1 MKQHSQLLLML
12 IAGLLSILAG
22 CSDDRKV
29 LLFLG
34 DSLTAAEGMETKF
47 TFPAL
52 VAQKFE
58 GYRAINQGRPGL
70 STEDFL
76 HKWDEIESEFPSQVE
91 IVFIQLGGNDLI
103 ENGHEDATITSCI
116 DNIEMIL
123 MKLRHRFPRAE
134 IVLMSSTK
142 IDQDA
147 MDEKI
152 KIAGYG
158 EETNTYLS
166 RIGEGYSMI
175 AADNHVNFIDLNRL
189 VPLRNTSD
197 GIHLKK
203 SGHNIVA
210 SVITKFLRELV
221 QSKASKS

>member
-1 MKQHSQLLLML
+1 MT
-12 IAGLLSILAG
+12 LAE
-22 CSDDRKV
+22 DV
-29 LLFLG
+29 
-34 DSLTAAEGMETKF
+34 EPNF

-52 VAQKFE
+52 VAQKLDD
-58 GYRAINQGRPGL
+58 YKAIDQGRYGW
-70 STEDFL
+70 STESFL
-76 HKWDEIESEFPSQVE
+76 QKWDEVERDFPSQAEV
-91 IVFIQLGGNDLI
+91 VFIQLGTNDLI
-103 ENGHEDATITSCI
+103 ENGHVDATITSCI
-116 DNIEMIL
+116 NNMGMIL

-142 IDQDA
+142 VDLAA

-175 AADNHVNFIDLNRL
+175 AAESYFNFIDLNRL

-197 GIHLKK
+197 GIHLNK

-210 SVITKFLRELV
+210 SVISKFLRELE
-221 QSKASKS
+221 QSKTSKS